1 MRSTDFD
8 PHKNPAVDMKIF
20 GIGSRME
27 RPTKVIVY
35 VRHSGKC
42 PHREDESYPRCKCP
56 KAIRWSYRGKQYR
69 KAAGTRSWVRA
80 EGVAEEQQKRID
92 AGEAGKAVPTI
103 AEVKQATIEQA
114 VQTFITAKEGEGIS
128 TSTIRKLRFQLGQ
141 FVTFMEKLS
150 KFYPAEIMPK
160 DVIDFRAS
168 WTWKRGVTRQQAQQN
183 LRSFLRLC
191 CQANHAADLL
201 RELKTIRLSKADK
214 SRLEPQPFTE
224 KELKHLLA
232 QVPKTFPDS
241 EAATRMTALIHCM
254 VSTGL
259 AIRDTI
265 QLERASLKDG
275 WLRINRQKTGKAVR
289 QKIYGALC
297 TELQSVA
304 NGNPKYIFW
313 NGKSDATSAVGL
325 WQRDLR
331 TLMDD
336 AGLWIKGN
344 LSHRFRDTAVDF
356 WLGAGCSLT
365 DIAAMLGD
373 TVAIVERHYANLAS
387 KRMEDRLSKIPA
399 RSWD

>member
-1 MRSTDFD
+1 MVQRKSVVTVF
-8 PHKNPAVDMKIF
+8 
-20 GIGSRME
+20 
-27 RPTKVIVY
+27 
-35 VRHSGKC
+35 VRH
-42 PHREDESYPRCKCP
+42 
-56 KAIRWSYRGKQYR
+56 
-69 KAAGTRSWVRA
+69 RA
-80 EGVAEEQQKRID
+80 ECPNEGKPFFRGCNCIKWLRYSGTACLCGYRHKGNQHRLSADTRTWGLAEEKREELQKRLD
-92 AGEAGKAVPTI
+92 AGETGGKLPATLE
-103 AEVKQATIEQA
+103 AKHATIQQA
-114 VQTFITAKEGEGIS
+114 IDTFITRKEGQGL
-128 TSTIRKLRFQLGQ
+128 TASTIRKLRYQLGQ
-141 FVTFMEKLS
+141 FNEFMEKRS
-150 KFYPAEIMPK
+150 KFFPAEITAP
-160 DVIDFRAS
+160 DVIDFRAG
-168 WTWKRGVTRQQAQQN
+168 WTWKSGVTKQKAQQN
-183 LRSFLRLC
+183 LRGFLRSC
-191 CQANHAADLL
+191 CKENLADLL
-201 RELKTIRLSKADK
+201 GALEKIKLSKADK

-232 QVPKTFPDS
+232 QVPKTFSDS

-289 QKIYGALC
+289 QKIDGALC
-297 TELQSVA
+297 AELLAVA

-313 NGKSDATSAVGL
+313 NGKSEASSAVGL

-356 WLGAGCSLT
+356 WLGEGCSLT

-387 KRMEDRLSKIPA
+387 KRMEERLAKIPT
-399 RSWD
+399 RTW